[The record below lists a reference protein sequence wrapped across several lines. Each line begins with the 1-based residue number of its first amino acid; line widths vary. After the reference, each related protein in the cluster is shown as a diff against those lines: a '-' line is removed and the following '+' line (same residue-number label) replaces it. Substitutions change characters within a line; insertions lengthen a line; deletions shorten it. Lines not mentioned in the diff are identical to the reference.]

1 MSERPKSLKTL
12 IALAGTLIPAVA
24 LAGAASP
31 ANARPL
37 ADSPSGALLQH
48 GVYVKD
54 QFTLGT
60 PKLMLAQYGDNYTT
74 KSTKKVKKKHLAAP
88 PPRHHHAHG

>member
-1 MSERPKSLKTL
+1 MSGRPKSLKTL
-12 IALAGTLIPAVA
+12 IAVAGTLIPAVA

-37 ADSPSGALLQH
+37 AHSPSGALLQH

-54 QFTLGT
+54 QFTLGS
-60 PKLMLAQYGDNYTT
+60 PRLVLAQYGDTSTT
-74 KSTKKVKKKHLAAP
+74 KATKKVKKKHHAAP
-88 PPRHHHAHG
+88 RPHTHG